1 MKEVRRQTA
10 SCSSPLMNDADEL
23 RQMLMK
29 KNEKIEFLKDHIDHL
44 LEELHRK
51 SRYVTYAVFI
61 IIVCVNVLRVCLM
74 VRALNCVVKQSRV
87 QPATSCHSL
96 LCNSCDLVVHTHV
109 HLPPG
114 SRIWYCPV

>member
-10 SCSSPLMNDADEL
+10 SCSSPVMNDADEL

-61 IIVCVNVLRVCLM
+61 IIVCVNVLHVCLM
-74 VRALNCVVKQSRV
+74 VIALDCVIKKSWV
-87 QPATSCHSL
+87 QPPTSCHSL
-96 LCNSCDLVVHTHV
+96 LCNSCGLVVHTHE
-109 HLPPG
+109 HLPSG
-114 SRIWYCPV
+114 NRIWHSPV